1 MISVTTTVNVE
12 KLRTFA
18 PFANAR
24 LRDLVDDGRQAGELY
39 MSSVVPHGRTNR
51 LAASVVSSIYSV
63 TDAHHVGSI
72 GVDQRIA
79 PYADMVDK
87 GSGIDGPL
95 RSPVTVSRPNRGP
108 GFRQRSGYGY
118 NFSRNRPTKHK
129 GVMTF
134 QKEGEPRRFRRV
146 VKFRPS
152 SKIMMGKDFS
162 GRTENYM
169 VAWTRIHVGVLSR
182 ELSLHFSDTN

>member
-63 TDAHHVGSI
+63 TDAHHVGNI

-87 GSGIDGPL
+87 GTGIHGPL
-95 RSPVTVSRPNRGP
+95 RSPVTVNRGNFGRYRP
-108 GFRQRSGYGY
+108 RYNSRSG
-118 NFSRNRPTKHK
+118 NTKHR

-134 QKEGEPRRFRRV
+134 QKEGEPRRFMRT
-146 VKFRPS
+146 VKFRPV
-152 SKIMMGKDFS
+152 SKIERGKDFS
-162 GRTENYM
+162 GRTQNYM
-169 VAWTRIHVGVLSR
+169 VAWTRIHVGVLAR
-182 ELSLHFSDTN
+182 ELSFYFSDTN

>member
-79 PYADMVDK
+79 PHADMVDK
-87 GSGIDGPL
+87 GTGIDGPL
-95 RSPVTVSRPNRGP
+95 RSPVSVTRANLGRRGQNA
-108 GFRQRSGYGY
+108 FRYGVRKA
-118 NFSRNRPTKHK
+118 NTKHK

>member
-1 MISVTTTVNVE
+1 MISVTATVNIE
-12 KLRTFA
+12 KLRTF
-18 PFANAR
+18 PVFANAR
-24 LRDLVDDGRQAGELY
+24 LRDLVDEGRQAGELY

-63 TDAHHVGSI
+63 TDAHHVGNI

-79 PYADMVDK
+79 PYALDVDK
-87 GSGIDGPL
+87 GTGIDGPL
-95 RSPVTVSRPNRGP
+95 RSPVTIDRFNRGRYRP
-108 GFRQRSGYGY
+108 SSSSRSRG
-118 NFSRNRPTKHK
+118 NTKHK

-134 QKEGEPRRFRRV
+134 QKEGEPRRFRKT

-152 SKIMMGKDFS
+152 NKIMRGKDFS
-162 GRTENYM
+162 GRTQNYM

-182 ELSLHFSDTN
+182 ELSLYFSE